1 MRDRYLLP
9 SLIVV
14 LSIVAISILLIFPG
28 FITME
33 SINSATHTN
42 NLSDLETSPQN
53 ASFVVMGATYIQVP
67 EGAMVVTQV
76 NRVIKDSES
85 NINTNMPDDHRPQSP
100 SELVPYMEGARV
112 KELMK
117 YSDVKLIPAT
127 NVTVKYT
134 RGGWWG
140 PDDQGN
146 YVFGVDPSK
155 VMPIFA
161 KEIDNNTRLVLETH
175 GMNLMVPEAV
185 KDHAFLVVACGDL
198 PGKAQAEAYMNTK
211 GINCYAPCD
220 RFTPMLLNKTGPGIS
235 LGSEPIRPQ
244 NYGTGAI
251 IGAQPV
257 AINLKEKIIVQTT
270 TKRYPDQYC
279 DTPNRYFT
287 DLEQVYGI
295 NMNLDVVDAS
305 VGESSKVV
313 DEAHKTGANV
323 IAVRVLNQQDRQPVE
338 QWLKEDKNHRA
349 ILFHSAA
356 YEPGYSLFFE
366 FPQQVTG
373 QDPRP
378 VFIKQTPE
386 TEIQKIFNQ
395 IRSLAQNIQYNPS
408 QWGNTQ
414 PPNPSETPLLPNRL
428 QLS

>member
-1 MRDRYLLP
+1 MTTKAALP
-9 SLIVV
+9 
-14 LSIVAISILLIFPG
+14 
-28 FITME
+28 E
-33 SINSATHTN
+33 NQN
-42 NLSDLETSPQN
+42 NYFGNIETSPQN
-53 ASFVVMGATYIQVP
+53 ASLVVMGATYIQVP
-67 EGAMVVTQV
+67 KGAVVVTQV

-85 NINTNMPDDHRPQSP
+85 HINTNVPDDFQPQSP
-100 SELVPYMEGARV
+100 NELVPYMEGARM
-112 KELMK
+112 KELIK
-117 YSDVKLIPAT
+117 YADVKVIPAT
-127 NVTVKYT
+127 NVTVKYM
-134 RGGWWG
+134 RSGWWG

-161 KEIDNNTRLVLETH
+161 KKIDNNTRMELETH
-175 GMNLMVPEAV
+175 GMNVMVPEAV
-185 KDHAFLVVACGDL
+185 KDHAFIVVACGDI

-244 NYGTGAI
+244 SNGTGAI

-270 TKRYPDQYC
+270 TKKYPDQYC

-295 NMNLDVVDAS
+295 KMDLDVVDAS
-305 VGESSKVV
+305 VGEASKVV

-323 IAVRVLNQQDRQPVE
+323 IAVRVLNQQDKKPVE
-338 QWLKEDKNHRA
+338 QWLKENKNHRA

-386 TEIQKIFNQ
+386 TELQKIFNQ
-395 IRSLAQNIQYNPS
+395 IRNQAKNIQYNPT
-408 QWGNTQ
+408 QWGNI
-414 PPNPSETPLLPNRL
+414 PPLNSSETPTLPANPEITNHQNIVSMAL
-428 QLS
+428 